1 MFGIGRRK
9 EIEARARSV
18 AELMLLITRSINSMS
33 LEELMEANHR
43 RGFIDGII
51 DLASGEYSF
60 FECDADKADFA
71 FFVDY
76 SDPDMRRVTAQ
87 GFGNYFGL
95 YLNASEPGQISADLS
110 DAHQQTGTLGRDARA
125 LQTALLKFPDFT
137 SLDQLYARLG
147 VTR

>member
-1 MFGIGRRK
+1 
-9 EIEARARSV
+9 
-18 AELMLLITRSINSMS
+18 MS

-60 FECDADKADFA
+60 FECEVGKADFA

-76 SDPDMRRVTAQ
+76 RTHHVPTVSAQ
-87 GFGNYFGL
+87 GFRNYFGL

-110 DAHQQTGTLGRDARA
+110 DAHQRMGTLGRDARS
-125 LQTALLKFPDFT
+125 LQTALLKFPGFT